1 MGKISDAF
9 ERRDKENLLKIDTS
23 IREQPI
29 KLTHGKP
36 KAAGVAEVRPIEGT
50 NEKLVV
56 LSDPESADAEGFRF
70 LRSQIF
76 HGSDGE
82 RPRSIM
88 VTSSFPGEGKTFV
101 ASNLAASI
109 AVGSDEQVLFIDGD
123 LKKPSV
129 HQVFGGYRTEGVY
142 EYLDKKKE
150 LDDLIFGTK
159 VQRLSM
165 LSAGKVSARPSE
177 SGSSSEMERFMKEV
191 KQRFRDWVVIID
203 TAPSNVSAGTKVIA
217 KYVDAIV
224 FVVMAQKWPRKEIKR
239 SMESLGKEKILGVI
253 FNGYMQANRNFESTM
268 TGTTGK
274 ESNHLPELST
284 GATPYL
290 VPECLIHREI
300 AFVCLCW
307 ASRQAQAN
315 LLTG

>member
-9 ERRDKENLLKIDTS
+9 ERRDKENLLKIDTT

-29 KLTHGKP
+29 KLTHGRP
-36 KAAGVAEVRPIEGT
+36 KADGVPGVRLSDWT

-56 LSDPESADAEGFRF
+56 LSDPESSDAEGFRF
-70 LRSQIF
+70 LRSQVF
-76 HGSDGE
+76 HGPNGE
-82 RPRSIM
+82 KPRSIM
-88 VTSSFPGEGKTFV
+88 VTSAFPGEGKTFV

-109 AVGSDEQVLFIDGD
+109 AVGSDDQVLIIDGD

-129 HQVFGGYRTEGVY
+129 HQVFGGYRTEGIY

-165 LSAGKVSARPSE
+165 LAAGKVSARPSE
-177 SGSSSEMERFMKEV
+177 SGSSSEMETFMKEV
-191 KQRFRDWVVIID
+191 KQRFCDWVVIID

-224 FVVMAQKWPRKEIKR
+224 FVVMAQKWPRKEIQR
-239 SMESLGKEKILGVI
+239 SMESLGKEKILGVV
-253 FNGYMQANRNFESTM
+253 FNGYMQANRNSKYYNKYY
-268 TGTTGK
+268 G
-274 ESNHLPELST
+274 
-284 GATPYL
+284 
-290 VPECLIHREI
+290 R
-300 AFVCLCW
+300 
-307 ASRQAQAN
+307 R
-315 LLTG
+315 

>member
-36 KAAGVAEVRPIEGT
+36 KAGGVTGGRSVEVT
-50 NEKLVV
+50 NDKLVV

-76 HGSDGE
+76 QGPDGK
-82 RPRSIM
+82 RPRCIM
-88 VTSSFPGEGKTFV
+88 VTSAFPGEGKTFV

-109 AVGSDEQVLFIDGD
+109 AAGSDTQVLLIDGD

-142 EYLDKKKE
+142 EYLDGKRE
-150 LDDLIFGTK
+150 LDDLIIKTK

-165 LSAGKVSARPSE
+165 LPAGKNSARPSE
-177 SGSSSEMERFMKEV
+177 SGASSEMERFMKEV
-191 KQRFRDWVVIID
+191 KQRFNDWIIVID
-203 TAPSNVSAGTKVIA
+203 TAPNNVSAGTKVIA
-217 KYVDAIV
+217 KFADAIV
-224 FVVMAQKWPRKEIKR
+224 FVVMARKMAQEGNPEEYGVPWKR
-239 SMESLGKEKILGVI
+239 QNPGSDIQWV
-253 FNGYMQANRNFESTM
+253 Y
-268 TGTTGK
+268 
-274 ESNHLPELST
+274 
-284 GATPYL
+284 
-290 VPECLIHREI
+290 
-300 AFVCLCW
+300 
-307 ASRQAQAN
+307 ASQS
-315 LLTG
+315 

>member
-9 ERRDKENLLKIDTS
+9 ERQNKENLLKIDTAV
-23 IREQPI
+23 REQPI

-36 KAAGVAEVRPIEGT
+36 KASGLAGVRPIEGV

-70 LRSQIF
+70 LKGQIF
-76 HGSDGE
+76 NGRDGE

-88 VTSSFPGEGKTFV
+88 VTSAFPGEGKTFV
-101 ASNLAASI
+101 SCNLAASI
-109 AVGSDEQVLFIDGD
+109 AVGSDEQVLLIDGD

-159 VQRLSM
+159 VPRLSM
-165 LSAGKVSARPSE
+165 LPAGKVSARSSE
-177 SGSSSEMERFMKEV
+177 SGSSFEMERFMKEV
-191 KQRFRDWVVIID
+191 KQRFRDRVVIID
-203 TAPSNVSAGTKVIA
+203 TAPSNVSAGTRVIA

-224 FVVMAQKWPRKEIKR
+224 FVVMAQKWPRKEIQR

-253 FNGYMQANRNFESTM
+253 FNGYMQANRNYRKYYDRYY
-268 TGTTGK
+268 GK
-274 ESNHLPELST
+274 K
-284 GATPYL
+284 
-290 VPECLIHREI
+290 
-300 AFVCLCW
+300 
-307 ASRQAQAN
+307 
-315 LLTG
+315 